1 MKKEYDFSK
10 GLRGKYVAVIEKG
23 AEMKPVSL
31 MKVADE
37 LEVMGEGIAVYIS
50 TKTGHM
56 VAVTDDLEMM
66 LNDDDPPDWAQD
78 ILPEV
83 REALNSDEF
92 ISLPGAYEIHE
103 YVIVEDFCYA
113 VQDEAL
119 RNELLDL
126 IRGSGAF
133 RRFKNFIGHKGID
146 KDWYAHR
153 ESALVEIAR
162 DFLEEHKIPFIDD
175 SK

>member
-10 GLRGKYVAVIEKG
+10 GVRGKYAAVIEEG
-23 AEMKPVSL
+23 SEMKPVSL
-31 MKVADE
+31 KKVADE
-37 LEVMGEGIAVYIS
+37 LEMMSEGIAVYIN
-50 TKTGHM
+50 TKTGQI

-66 LNDDDPPDWAQD
+66 LDDDDPPDWAQD

-92 ISLPGAYEIHE
+92 ISLPDAYEIHE
-103 YVIVEDFCYA
+103 YAIMERFSHA

-133 RRFKNFIGHKGID
+133 RRFKNFIDHKGID
-146 KDWYAHR
+146 KDWYAYR
-153 ESALVEIAR
+153 ESALVETAR
-162 DFLEEHKIPFIDD
+162 EFLEEHKIPFIDD